1 MSNILHVRE
10 CVTQVDPLDM
20 VAYMIGIIPL
30 IKRLK
35 LVYPNVMQPWYSD
48 NSGVLGTFNHLEKY
62 FKELKHN
69 GPAREYFPEPT
80 KIILAVHPQNLKVG
94 EIFG

>member
-62 FKELKHN
+62 FKALKRN
-69 GPAREYFPEPT
+69 ILARGYFPHPT
-80 KIILAVHPQNLKVG
+80 KIILVMHPQNLK
-94 EIFG
+94 